1 MPIIPS
7 NWTGLDTVNA
17 IGGSGGLTGYAYAK
31 QLTTT
36 ITELDTF
43 IDLIGVCNEPISRE
57 VSLDLI
63 TGRLKLYWKNLD
75 GTYTQL
81 HRDNLIFNTGYKV
94 VDLTLGQLGLSI
106 KCSEV
111 TELFLVVRWDKD
123 IAFNLYSGED
133 LMIPVK
139 VRLCLGTGANYVQR
153 NVSDFDE
160 DSDQYLTNLAQ
171 LKNSDSG
178 ATGYKLF
185 DIFTFYP
192 GKPIIFDVLVNS
204 PTSYGGIALQLFDP
218 ISVGEAVFD
227 VANDVLNFELNE
239 LSNTFVGN
247 VTKNALYQGVSNN
260 KVEVRPDFSRHA
272 GRFVAQNIH
281 KNNAFDTAIIKSYTP
296 NTNPLLGGT
305 FTLTGKF

>member
-43 IDLIGVCNEPISRE
+43 IDLIGPCNEPISRE

-81 HRDNLIFNTGYKV
+81 HRDNLIFNTGYKI

-111 TELFLVVRWDKD
+111 SELFLVVRWDKD
-123 IAFNLYSGED
+123 IEFNIYNPPSPPLADNEISINSVINGSLAY
-133 LMIPVK
+133 
-139 VRLCLGTGANYVQR
+139 
-153 NVSDFDE
+153 
-160 DSDQYLTNLAQ
+160 QYFNG
-171 LKNSDSG
+171 N
-178 ATGYKLF
+178 
-185 DIFTFYP
+185 
-192 GKPIIFDVLVNS
+192 IIE
-204 PTSYGGIALQLFDP
+204 YHY
-218 ISVGEAVFD
+218 
-227 VANDVLNFELNE
+227 E
-239 LSNTFVGN
+239 LSNWDEMPIKLYTLVGAIPGQPINIVINQGTADRAQFSIIYYLNESDLSIPFTKSGSGEEWNWVISGKTNATLIPESNKFYKILVQDQFYSPGSFAIATGSPN
-247 VTKNALYQGVSNN
+247 VPTLPVVNI
-260 KVEVRPDFSRHA
+260 PDP
-272 GRFVAQNIH
+272 
-281 KNNAFDTAIIKSYTP
+281 TP
-296 NTNPLLGGT
+296 TPT
-305 FTLTGKF
+305 VTPIP